1 MGARAVAWVF
11 QSVAMTAPIIVT
23 GGCGFIGSHV
33 VRALRERGDDVV
45 IFERQGCWDF
55 VECCP
60 DVPKAVIHL
69 GAVTS
74 TTETDVAL
82 VLESN
87 QLLSAKVW
95 KYCRDNGVPLIY
107 ASSAS
112 VYGCGLRGFSECLP
126 LDMNLPLG
134 LYADS
139 KRWFDNYI
147 LHQCPQ
153 TSPPR
158 WHGLRLFN
166 VYGDGE
172 QHKQAQQSVVS
183 KWIRSALAGG
193 PIELFEGS
201 QEFRRDFVLVDDV
214 VRVIL
219 WALDNQPPNGI
230 YNVGTGETATFA
242 EAADAVRWGLNDVGR
257 YGRKPT
263 TIPMPD
269 NVAAHY
275 QKRTKANIAKLRT
288 AGYDAPFLDIFEGAR
303 LTAQRIAGAQ

>member
-1 MGARAVAWVF
+1 
-11 QSVAMTAPIIVT
+11 MTAPIIVT

-82 VLESN
+82 ILESN

-112 VYGCGLRGFSECLP
+112 VYGAGLRGFAEILP
-126 LDMNLPLG
+126 LDMNAPLP

-139 KRWFDNYI
+139 KRWFDAYVLQRELEHCWQPLNW
-147 LHQCPQ
+147 C
-153 TSPPR
+153 
-158 WHGLRLFN
+158 GLRLFN

-172 QHKQAQQSVVS
+172 EHKSSQQSVVS

-201 QEFRRDFVLVDDV
+201 GEYRRDFVFVDDV

-230 YNVGTGETATFA
+230 YNVGTGEAATFA
-242 EAADAVRWGLNDVGR
+242 EAVHAVYYALKDAGR
-257 YGRKPT
+257 AAPMANL
-263 TIPMPD
+263 ISMPD

-275 QKRTKANIAKLRT
+275 QKRTKANIMKLRA
-288 AGYDAPFLDIFEGAR
+288 AGYDAPFRDIFEGAR

>member
-1 MGARAVAWVF
+1 MT
-11 QSVAMTAPIIVT
+11 TAPIIVT

-33 VRALRERGDDVV
+33 VRALQLRGEEVCIVDTNDRW
-45 IFERQGCWDF
+45 FANFPQYLTA
-55 VECCP
+55 
-60 DVPKAVIHL
+60 KAVIHL

-112 VYGCGLRGFSECLP
+112 VYGAGLRGFSECLP

-139 KRWFDNYI
+139 KRWFDAQALY
-147 LHQCPQ
+147 QVPCS
-153 TSPPR
+153 SPPH

-172 QHKQAQQSVVS
+172 EHKGAQQSVVS

-193 PIELFEGS
+193 SIELFYGS
-201 QEFRRDFVLVDDV
+201 NEFRRDFVFVDDV
-214 VRVIL
+214 VKVIL
-219 WALDNQPPNGI
+219 WALDNPPPNGI
-230 YNVGTGETATFA
+230 YNVGTGEAATFA
-242 EAADAVRWGLNDVGR
+242 AAADAVYDAIKDVDR
-257 YGRKPT
+257 HAPET
-263 TIPMPD
+263 TVIPMPD

-275 QKRTKANIAKLRT
+275 QKRTKANIMKLRA